1 MKDSIWDLV
10 TLAAAL
16 PWQYLLYIV
25 WMAIVMQAWIVFGV
39 SSVIVVV
46 LSVVLYFTWLRRLNY
61 QSLNKRQVEYK
72 DEDESMPVEL
82 EDVTADTET
91 MAEESE
97 DQK

>member
-1 MKDSIWDLV
+1 MKDSIWDLI

-16 PWQYLLYIV
+16 PSQYLLYIV

-39 SSVIVVV
+39 SSTIVVV

-91 MAEESE
+91 MVE